1 MKKTRFL
8 LIFALLSTLTNAQE
22 IKKVYSEDL
31 TPIAKEFGI
40 DSVINVSAGLSV
52 YSIDSIAAIEF
63 CDYVPD
69 VFTPHRSEYLFRSMA
84 NKRLIEPIRKNT
96 FENTIEKLKILMVDS
111 INKECE
117 THSIDDESL
126 ISLIKQ
132 NPDSIDKQIIKCYRH
147 CDELGAE
154 YKKIFPSAISRFI
167 SSFKYGGA
175 HPTVIA
181 YYNSQLNCYEL
192 MWSLEKLQSK
202 YFDETKL
209 NRHYSKLKNWKQN
222 RDRIRFF
229 DPHFQYVPMTAILDK
244 PYNSINEIDFLSI
257 PILKIMIAGFDD
269 YKKCWKYVLINNN
282 MAYLVLGNQYGSL
295 GGNGA
300 TFKLEIIEKT
310 KLKIT
315 EISAWVS

>member
-1 MKKTRFL
+1 MKKTRIL
-8 LIFALLSTLTNAQE
+8 LIFALLSTFSGAQG

-40 DSVINVSAGLSV
+40 DSVFNVTGGLPIF
-52 YSIDSIAAIEF
+52 SIDSIVALEL

-69 VFTPHRSEYLFRSMA
+69 VFTPHRSEYIFKSMV
-84 NKRLIEPIRKNT
+84 NKRLNEPIKKKT
-96 FENTIEKLKILMVDS
+96 FENAIEKLKIMMGDS

-132 NPDSIDKQIIKCYRH
+132 NPDSIDNQIIKCYHH
-147 CDELGAE
+147 CDKLATE
-154 YKKIFPSAISRFI
+154 YKKIFPSAFSRFI

-175 HPTVIA
+175 HPTVKA

-192 MWSLEKLQSK
+192 MWTLEKLQSK
-202 YFDETKL
+202 YFEETKL

-229 DPHFQYVPMTAILDK
+229 DPHFEYVPMIAILDK

-257 PILKIMIAGFDD
+257 PILKIMLAGYDND
-269 YKKCWKYVLINNN
+269 KKCWKYMLINNN
-282 MAYLVLGNQYGSL
+282 MAFLVLGNQNGSL
-295 GGNGA
+295 GGHGA